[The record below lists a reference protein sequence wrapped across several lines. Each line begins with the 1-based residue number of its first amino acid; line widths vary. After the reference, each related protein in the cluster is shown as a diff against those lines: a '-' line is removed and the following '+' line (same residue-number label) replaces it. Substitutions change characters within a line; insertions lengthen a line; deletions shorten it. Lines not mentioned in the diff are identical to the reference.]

1 MADCILPEVLKGLR
15 TAIKADGF
23 TLRDLAVMTNREDRI
38 KYLAG
43 KLGDLNIANRLNDEI
58 EQSFIEPIQ
67 KAQMDNWARKAKA
80 PQKTLLDKI
89 RKLNKVLSPDKDTA
103 YLESLVAQKL
113 KIDIEQ
119 NDAKELI
126 DKQQTVDAKFEKFQS
141 MLDKPWEE
149 YTNSSDWLGKLTEEQ
164 EAARMDFGRA
174 VVDFRL
180 KYAEILAKKSGDKKL
195 EKIFATLRTAI
206 LSVDAGHLRQLSRLI
221 LTVTESSIGIKAW
234 KEGFKAQWNTIFGEK
249 NKAYVTAMAELY
261 SRPNY
266 VNGNYQ
272 RMKLPI
278 GIQEEYFVG
287 SYTNEI
293 PGLGRLYESSDVGMT
308 VSTSFARATMADAV
322 IEVAGGNMEDVL
334 RYNAGGVISALT
346 GRWEWKGLN
355 REFMDKISIFALAFR
370 WAASRIKTVTDL
382 RLLFPLGLNM
392 LGVRPLNKVQKYL
405 YKRQAVSSLLNTVGL
420 TALAALMT
428 AGIKAID
435 DDNDEKFLDLFL
447 DAWNPL
453 SSNFGKIVVGNV
465 RIDITFGVASVMTL
479 FSRLLTGK
487 TMSATTGHIRE
498 ADRAK
503 LIGQWLTYRQSPT
516 LSLAGTIYEQ
526 GRALLDP
533 DYLPTDIVGN
543 PQKWYEALGS
553 SFAPLSIQNAFDVY
567 GKYGFVTGS
576 ILTAADVFGI
586 AVSDYGREGKAKI
599 VEDFGRRSPM
609 AQIPNTNKIAQT
621 LKGDELEAAR
631 KYYREG
637 FLREANRLMDTK
649 AFKEADVDTQ
659 DKQLQKI
666 RTKWLNA
673 TKRKFN
679 VD

>member
-23 TLRDLAVMTNREDRI
+23 TLRDLAVMANREDRI

-67 KAQMDNWARKAKA
+67 KAQMDKWARKAKA

-89 RKLNKVLSPDKDTA
+89 RKLNKVLSPDEDTA

-126 DKQQTVDAKFEKFQS
+126 EKQQTADAKFEKFQN
-141 MLDKPWEE
+141 MLDKPWAE
-149 YTNSSDWLGKLTEEQ
+149 YTNSADWVEKLTEEQ

-180 KYAEILAKKSGDKKL
+180 KYAEILAKKSEDKKL
-195 EKIFATLRTAI
+195 ETAFATLRTAI
-206 LSVDAGHLRQLSRLI
+206 LSVDAGHLRQLSRLM
-221 LTVTESSIGIKAW
+221 LANPFVGGKGWWA
-234 KEGFKAQWNTIFGEK
+234 GAKAQWNTIFGKDK
-249 NKAYVTAMAELY
+249 NRAYITAMAELY

-287 SYTNEI
+287 SLTNKI
-293 PGLGRLYESSDVGMT
+293 PGIGRLYEASDIGMT

-322 IEVAGGNMEDVL
+322 IDVAGGNMEDVL
-334 RYNAGGVISALT
+334 RYDAGGVISALT
-346 GRWEWKGLN
+346 GRWAWKGLSK
-355 REFMDKISIFALAFR
+355 EFMDKISIFALAFR
-370 WAASRIKTVTDL
+370 WTASRIKAVTDL
-382 RLLFPLGLNM
+382 RFLLTPSTYTDK
-392 LGVRPLNKVQKYL
+392 GVKGYL
-405 YKRQAVSSLLNTVGL
+405 RRRLVISSMLNTVGL
-420 TALAALMT
+420 TTLAALMT
-428 AGIKAID
+428 AGIKALD
-435 DDNDEKFLDLFL
+435 DDNEETFWDLFY

-453 SSNFGKIVVGNV
+453 SSNFGKIVIGDT

-479 FSRLLTGK
+479 LSRLLTGK
-487 TMSATTGHIRE
+487 TRSATTGVTRE

-543 PQKWYEALGS
+543 PQKWYEAFLES
-553 SFAPLSIQNAFDVY
+553 ATPLVAQNAYDVID
-567 GKYGFVTGS
+567 KYGIVTGS
-576 ILTAADVFGI
+576 MLTMADFFGI

-609 AQIPNTNKIAQT
+609 AQIPNSNKIAQT
-621 LKGDELEAAR
+621 LKGDELESAR

-637 FLREANRLMDTK
+637 FLREANKLMDTK
-649 AFKEADVDTQ
+649 AFKESDVDTQ
-659 DKQLQKI
+659 NNQLQKI
-666 RTKWLNA
+666 RNKWLSA